1 MPAYIHHLFPYVGII
16 QIRLWVKAIQL
27 TLSLLDTQAPR
38 FIILFYRSDALSRQ
52 AFPHLYVPS
61 AFCALLCLRLQVA
74 QVDVKHLHP
83 LHSRYQHHRQDRS
96 AAA

>member
-1 MPAYIHHLFPYVGII
+1 MQTILFPYVGIT

-38 FIILFYRSDALSRQ
+38 FY
-52 AFPHLYVPS
+52 AFFLPPS
-61 AFCALLCLRLQVA
+61 ALCALLCLWLQIA
-74 QVDVKHLHP
+74 QIDVKHLHP
-83 LHSRYQHHRQDRS
+83 LHGRYQHRGKDRS